1 MADGRAEPEHL
12 PSAPCHPVSLPRIK
26 APRFRSA
33 PRRASV
39 IGAGSFGTAVAV
51 LLVRAGMRTT
61 LLCRTEEQAR
71 AMQESRSNER
81 YLKDVELPER
91 LKIRALGGMDE
102 QFARSDLIFV
112 AVPSSGL
119 SGAIEELVRQGGSP
133 SAGVVSLAK
142 GLVPPPRTP
151 PSVAL
156 QAGFWAPRGGGGGG
170 APPARARA
178 GPSAWRWSA
187 GPRTRAR
194 WCSRARGSCV
204 RRTRRRSRIRWPRL
218 FAPPG
223 SCARRRPTRWGW
235 SWRAARR
242 TPRRWPP
249 ARPRARA

>member
-119 SGAIEELVRQGGSP
+119 SGAIEELVRQGVSP
-133 SAGVVSLAK
+133 SAGVVSLAE
-142 GLVPPPRTP
+142 GVRPPRRPPPAP
-151 PSVAL
+151 GL
-156 QAGFWAPRGGGGGG
+156 GAGVG
-170 APPARARA
+170 ARAR
-178 GPSAWRWSA
+178 G
-187 GPRTRAR
+187 GV
-194 WCSRARGSCV
+194 RG
-204 RRTRRRSRIRWPRL
+204 
-218 FAPPG
+218 G
-223 SCARRRPTRWGW
+223 
-235 SWRAARR
+235 
-242 TPRRWPP
+242 PP
-249 ARPRARA
+249 APRE